1 MELGG
6 STDEELKLS
15 LKLHEKGGAT
25 IKNVCI
31 KLTFL
36 VLNPW
41 GSGFFMISF
50 GMNQKLVSVE
60 QISNKLCLHFFNQAW
75 HQDIVVP
82 FSLG

>member
-15 LKLHEKGGAT
+15 LKSHEKGGAT

-50 GMNQKLVSVE
+50 GMNQKLVTAE
-60 QISNKLCLHFFNQAW
+60 QINQAW